1 MCFYLPRRTLGDRIL
16 TASVFASFAMASND
30 FAIGFPVVDALYGAT
45 HPPPSPPLP
54 VRIAR
59 HLVGAS
65 TGVGKAKGGVDT
77 DALVAGNALIGR
89 RVVLTR
95 SVQDTSVTCSTVFPV
110 GSAVFVPGSSA
121 LSCLCD
127 AVG

>member
-1 MCFYLPRRTLGDRIL
+1 M
-16 TASVFASFAMASND
+16 
-30 FAIGFPVVDALYGAT
+30 
-45 HPPPSPPLP
+45 
-54 VRIAR
+54 
-59 HLVGAS
+59 GAS
-65 TGVGKAKGGVDT
+65 TGDGKAEGGVDT

-95 SVQDTSVTCSTVFPV
+95 SVQDTSVTCSTLRPV

-121 LSCLCD
+121 LSCLRD